1 MQPSRVVPRFTP
13 SRADGFLLLMGIIEG
28 ESMNGK
34 IDLIQELE
42 MLRKK
47 AAEEL
52 DQISD
57 SDHLQS
63 WHAAYLSRSS
73 EVMAFFKRLPEAPKE
88 DRPKV
93 GKFANEVKNVLESAY
108 NEKETAVKAAQLAN
122 DLQNEKLDVTLPGR
136 KPTRGRLHLQT
147 KVLRE
152 ILDIFS
158 EMGFQVYR
166 SSEVESDEYNF
177 ELLNIPAHHPARDL
191 WDTFYTKNPNV
202 ILRTHTS
209 PGQVHA
215 MREFTPEP
223 IRVALPGMCYRYEQI
238 DASHEIQFN
247 QVELLAVGKNITFAD
262 MKGTLEEFAKRMYS
276 ASVRTRLRPS
286 YFPFVEPGAEM
297 DVECFVCGG
306 KGCSVCGKKGWLE
319 ILGCGM
325 VHPVVLRNGG
335 YDPKV
340 YSGFAA
346 GMGPERIS
354 MLRHRIDDIR
364 NFWGND
370 VRFLEQF

>member
-1 MQPSRVVPRFTP
+1 MAEKP
-13 SRADGFLLLMGIIEG
+13 G
-28 ESMNGK
+28 
-34 IDLIQELE
+34 LIQELE
-42 MLRKK
+42 DLQMK
-47 AAEEL
+47 AEQEL
-52 DQISD
+52 QNISEAAA
-57 SDHLQS
+57 LQA
-63 WHAAYLSRSS
+63 WKTQYLSRSS
-73 EVMAFFKRLPEAPKE
+73 VVMAFFKRLPEAPKE
-88 DRPKV
+88 ERPV
-93 GKFANEVKNVLESAY
+93 IGQFANQVKSALETAFS
-108 NEKETAVKAAQLAN
+108 EKEEAIKAAQLSAA
-122 DLQNEKLDVTLPGR
+122 LQNEKLDVTLPGR
-136 KPTRGRLHLQT
+136 KPSRGRLHIQT
-147 KVLRE
+147 RVLRE

-158 EMGFQVYR
+158 QMGFQVYR
-166 SSEVESDEYNF
+166 SPEVENDEYNF

-191 WDTFYTKNPNV
+191 WDTFYTTNPNV
-202 ILRTHTS
+202 IMRTHTS
-209 PGQVHA
+209 PGQVRA
-215 MREFTPEP
+215 MRDFAPEP

-262 MKGTLEEFAKRMYS
+262 MKGTLEEFAKRMYG

-286 YFPFVEPGAEM
+286 YFPFVEPGGEM
-297 DVECFVCGG
+297 DVECFVCSG
-306 KGCSVCGKKGWLE
+306 KGCSVCGNKGWLE

-335 YDPKV
+335 YDPEV

-346 GMGPERIS
+346 GLGPERIS

>member
-1 MQPSRVVPRFTP
+1 
-13 SRADGFLLLMGIIEG
+13 
-28 ESMNGK
+28 MNEKSG
-34 IDLIQELE
+34 LIRELE
-42 MLRKK
+42 DLQQK
-47 AAEEL
+47 AEAQL
-52 DQISD
+52 AQIISMD
-57 SDHLQS
+57 ALQAWKTS
-63 WHAAYLSRSS
+63 YLSRSS
-73 EVMAFFKRLPEAPKE
+73 DVMAFFKRLPEAPQE
-88 DRPKV
+88 ERPAI
-93 GKFANEVKNVLESAY
+93 GQFANQVKNTLEAAFAL
-108 NEKETAVKAAQLAN
+108 KEETLKGAALAA

-136 KPTRGRLHLQT
+136 VPARGRLHIQT
-147 KVLRE
+147 RILRE
-152 ILDIFS
+152 ILNIFS

-166 SSEVESDEYNF
+166 SPEVESDEYNF

-191 WDTFYTKNPNV
+191 WDTFYTTKPNV
-202 ILRTHTS
+202 IMRTHTS
-209 PGQVHA
+209 PGQVRA
-215 MREFTPEP
+215 MREFAPEP

-247 QVELLAVGKNITFAD
+247 QIELLAVGKNITFGD
-262 MKGTLEEFAKRMYS
+262 MKGTLEEFARRMYG
-276 ASVRTRLRPS
+276 ADVRTRIRPS

-306 KGCSVCGKKGWLE
+306 KGCSVCGSKGWLE

-335 YDPKV
+335 YDPAV

-346 GMGPERIS
+346 GLGPERVS

-370 VRFLEQF
+370 IRFLEQF